1 MIHLVKI
8 QVYLAFYINNENL
21 NLQTRESRNE
31 YFLNLISLFLI
42 SKIIY
47 SIIPSMD
54 QVAEKLAEKPKTGVV
69 SCPGVN

>member
-42 SKIIY
+42 SKTIY
-47 SIIPSMD
+47 SIIPFMD

-69 SCPGVN
+69 SCPCVN